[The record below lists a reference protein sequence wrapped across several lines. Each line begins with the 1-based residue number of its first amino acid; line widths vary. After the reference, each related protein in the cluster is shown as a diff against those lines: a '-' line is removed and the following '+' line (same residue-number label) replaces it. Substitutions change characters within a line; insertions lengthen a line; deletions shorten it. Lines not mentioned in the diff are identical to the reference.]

1 MLVFQATHQFHHFCM
16 AGSNNDEHD
25 ELYLWSFNFFSSL
38 SLKICVSVK
47 IIVLCCT
54 LCRVDIWN
62 MKSVIMSGV
71 MSPDH
76 WVSCQLWS
84 QSPPP
89 DQVNIVTIIT
99 LCLLS
104 LSTQPLHST
113 QLITKLWTQSESLQ
127 QRSSAGQDCKIRCVE
142 LVMNST
148 LITHWCTPCSL
159 LTGYQSLVF

>member
-1 MLVFQATHQFHHFCM
+1 M

-76 WVSCQLWS
+76 RVSCQLWF

-99 LCLLS
+99 LLCCHYQHWHNL
-104 LSTQPLHST
+104 LHST

-159 LTGYQSLVF
+159 LTGYHSLVF

>member
-1 MLVFQATHQFHHFCM
+1 MLVFQATTHQFHHFCM

-71 MSPDH
+71 MSSDH

-84 QSPPP
+84 QSPSP

-99 LCLLS
+99 LLCCHYQHNHYIQHNWSQSCGHKADLCNKGHLL
-104 LSTQPLHST
+104 
-113 QLITKLWTQSESLQ
+113 
-127 QRSSAGQDCKIRCVE
+127 DCKIRCVE

-159 LTGYQSLVF
+159 LTGYHSLIF